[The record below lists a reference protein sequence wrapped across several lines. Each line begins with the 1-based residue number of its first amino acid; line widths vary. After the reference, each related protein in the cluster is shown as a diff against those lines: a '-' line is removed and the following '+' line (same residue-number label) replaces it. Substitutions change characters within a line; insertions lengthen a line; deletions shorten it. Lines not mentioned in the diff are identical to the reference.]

1 MNEQE
6 LRRLVRDVIARH
18 GAGATGEPARS
29 AGPSVVGHASHAM
42 FRLPVD
48 PQDEGRCVIEPA
60 VMCNHCGFCK
70 SWGH

>member
-1 MNEQE
+1 MNEQD

-18 GAGATGEPARS
+18 GAGATSEIARS
-29 AGPSVVGHASHAM
+29 SDQSAVGHASHAM

-48 PQDEGRCVIEPA
+48 PQGEGRCVIEPA